1 MSAMTS
7 VAHYG
12 FTLLIAVKEIE
23 MQKTELKR
31 KPGHLLA
38 CAVLAI
44 SGTAFAGSALA
55 AADSTSAAGVQAATA
70 TADSGKRMHHRG
82 DYKRGHKHQ
91 HRRMRDAAML
101 IPGYGPVPKDVVE
114 KLSLNEQQTVL
125 LDDAKSFIKDHRKAQ
140 REQFRQKRSDQS
152 AQKSATPFD
161 PHAAVKTQQERF
173 EAMREVREES
183 TQKWLALWDSLESGQ
198 QQALNEYIVSRNEQR
213 AQRRAE
219 HKEKRAAR
227 NKDNG

>member
-1 MSAMTS
+1 MTS

-12 FTLLIAVKEIE
+12 FTLLTAVKEIE
-23 MQKTELKR
+23 MHKTELKC
-31 KPGHLLA
+31 KPVQILA
-38 CAVLAI
+38 CAVLAF
-44 SGTAFAGSALA
+44 SATAFAGSALA
-55 AADSTSAAGVQAATA
+55 ADSPRAGSVQASTA

-114 KLSLNEQQTVL
+114 ALSLNEEQTVL
-125 LDDAKSFIKDHRKAQ
+125 LDDAKSFITDHRKSQ
-140 REQFRQKRSDQS
+140 REQFRQRRSDQS
-152 AQKSATPFD
+152 AQKSATPLD
-161 PHAAVKTQQERF
+161 PHAAVKMQQERF

-183 TQKWLALWDSLESGQ
+183 TKKWLTLWDSLESGQ
-198 QQALNEYIVSRNEQR
+198 QQTLNEYVESRNEQR

-219 HKEKRAAR
+219 HKEKRTAR
-227 NKDNG
+227 NNDNS